1 MSLKI
6 GNVLL
11 ENNLI
16 LAPMA
21 GVTDLPFRLLCK
33 EQGAGLICTE
43 MVSAKAIYFKNKNTE
58 SLMEIDERERPV
70 SLQLFGSEPD
80 LMAEIAKQI
89 EPRNFD
95 ILDIN
100 MGCPVP
106 KVVNNGEGSAL
117 MKNPKLV
124 HEIVSKVSKAI
135 QKPVTV
141 KIRKGFTEDSVNAVE
156 IAKILEDA
164 GAAAVAVHGRTR
176 EQYYSGQADAGAAA
190 VAVHGRTREQYYS
203 GQADWEIIRK
213 VKEAV
218 SIPVI
223 GNGDVDSPQK
233 AEALVKETGC
243 DGIMI
248 GRAVQGNP
256 WLFSRIL
263 HYQQTGELL
272 PGPGMEQKAEAL
284 VKETGCDGIMIG
296 RAVQGNP
303 WLFSRILHY
312 QQTGELLPGPG
323 MEEIK
328 EMILR
333 HAKMQ
338 LEYKGN

>member
-6 GNVLL
+6 GNVTL

-33 EQGAGLICTE
+33 EQGVGLICTE
-43 MVSAKAIYFKNKNTE
+43 MISAKAIYFKNKNTE
-58 SLMEIDERERPV
+58 TLMEIDERERPV
-70 SLQLFGSEPD
+70 SLQLFGSDAD
-80 LMAEIAKQI
+80 LMAEIARQI

-135 QKPVTV
+135 EKPLTV
-141 KIRKGFTEDSVNAVE
+141 KIRKGFTEDCVNAVE
-156 IAKILEDA
+156 IAKIAEDA
-164 GAAAVAVHGRTR
+164 GAAAIAVHGRTR
-176 EQYYSGQADAGAAA
+176 EQYYAGN
-190 VAVHGRTREQYYS
+190 
-203 GQADWEIIRK
+203 ADWDIIRQ

-223 GNGDVDSPQK
+223 GNGDVDSPKK
-233 AEALVKETGC
+233 AEALVRETGC

-256 WLFSRIL
+256 WLFSQIL
-263 HYQQTGELL
+263 HYQKTGELL
-272 PGPGMEQKAEAL
+272 PK
-284 VKETGCDGIMIG
+284 
-296 RAVQGNP
+296 
-303 WLFSRILHY
+303 
-312 QQTGELLPGPG
+312 PG
-323 MEEIK
+323 MEEVK

-338 LEYKGN
+338 LEYKGNYTGMREMRKHVAWYTTGMPHSAAVRRMVNEVESYEQLEELVGRM